1 MVTDAGPNGAPV
13 GTADVVAALLAGDVV
28 LIPTD
33 TVYGLAVIPTIPGA
47 TQKLFDRKGRDRTVP
62 IAVLV
67 ADADQAW
74 SVAARP
80 LSASALDL
88 ASRFWPGALTLVV
101 DRDPAWP
108 GDIGDGPATVGLRC
122 PDHEM
127 VRGLCREVGPLATTS
142 ANAHGRATPATV
154 AEALEQVG
162 SVALSVDSGPLRGA
176 PSTVVDCTGPTL
188 RVLREGA
195 VAASRLSP

>member
-1 MVTDAGPNGAPV
+1 MTSAGVTGPPV
-13 GTADVVAALLAGDVV
+13 GRADVVAALLAGEVV
-28 LIPTD
+28 LLPTD

-74 SVAARP
+74 SVAGRP
-80 LSASALDL
+80 VSASALGL
-88 ASRFWPGALTLVV
+88 AARFWPGALTLVV
-101 DRDPAWP
+101 DRDPDWP

-122 PDHEM
+122 PDHDM

-142 ANAHGRATPATV
+142 ANAHGMATPATA
-154 AEALEQVG
+154 AEALAQVG
-162 SVALSVDSGPLRGA
+162 SVEVAVDTGPLRGA
-176 PSTVVDCTGPTL
+176 PSTVVDCTGPAL

-195 VAASRLSP
+195 VDVSRLTL

>member
-1 MVTDAGPNGAPV
+1 MVSTAGVSGAPV
-13 GTADVVAALLAGDVV
+13 GRAEVVAALLAGDVV

-47 TQKLFDRKGRDRTVP
+47 TQKLFDHKGRDRTVP

-80 LSASALDL
+80 VSASALGL
-88 ASRFWPGALTLVV
+88 ASRFWPGALTIVV

-108 GDIGDGPATVGLRC
+108 GDIGDGPSTVGLRC
-122 PDHEM
+122 PDHDM
-127 VRGLCREVGPLATTS
+127 VRGLCRDVGPLATTS
-142 ANAHGRATPATV
+142 ANAHGKATPATV
-154 AEALEQVG
+154 AEALAQVG
-162 SVALSVDSGPLRGA
+162 PVALAVDVGPLGGA

-188 RVLREGA
+188 RVLRQGA
-195 VAASRLSP
+195 VAVSRSTP